1 LTADREPIYCDCH
14 GDEVMAFLSERKLII
29 RQRRH
34 GADHWVSIHIDK
46 LLERIENKDVE
57 VRVT

>member
-1 LTADREPIYCDCH
+1 MSEDREPIFCDCH
-14 GDEVMAFLSERKLII
+14 GDEVMAFIADRKLVI

-34 GADHWVSIHIDK
+34 GADHWVALHIDK
-46 LLERIENKDVE
+46 LLERIENKEVS